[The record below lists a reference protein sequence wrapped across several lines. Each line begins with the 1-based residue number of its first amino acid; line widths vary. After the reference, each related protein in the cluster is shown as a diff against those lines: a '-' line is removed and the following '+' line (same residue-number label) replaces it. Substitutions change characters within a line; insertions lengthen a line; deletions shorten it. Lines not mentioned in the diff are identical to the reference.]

1 LRYSAIAGCFFF
13 YCLIKQMRTP
23 EGCASKP
30 RENRDR
36 FFRRWSLE
44 HRSDAVTVR
53 NGRQMGGRRV
63 SSSARQF
70 LRYSLFS
77 YNKKPSVFQRNLS
90 PPLAEKS
97 RKTQSLS
104 RFLFFE
110 FETTFFLQNFSV
122 PHYMRTDSGVL
133 LFYVKKTRFV
143 GVTVKRPQTASFI
156 FLFCKA
162 K

>member
-1 LRYSAIAGCFFF
+1 MALFVYALIAQLDRASGYGPEGRVFESSSARQFLRYSAIAGCFFF
-13 YCLIKQMRTP
+13 YCLIK
-23 EGCASKP
+23 
-30 RENRDR
+30 
-36 FFRRWSLE
+36 
-44 HRSDAVTVR
+44 
-53 NGRQMGGRRV
+53 QMGGRRV

-77 YNKKPSVFQRNLS
+77 YNKKPSIFQKNLS

-133 LFYVKKTRFV
+133 LFLCKENAVCGCHCETPTNREFYI
-143 GVTVKRPQTASFI
+143 SF
-156 FLFCKA
+156 L
-162 K
+162 